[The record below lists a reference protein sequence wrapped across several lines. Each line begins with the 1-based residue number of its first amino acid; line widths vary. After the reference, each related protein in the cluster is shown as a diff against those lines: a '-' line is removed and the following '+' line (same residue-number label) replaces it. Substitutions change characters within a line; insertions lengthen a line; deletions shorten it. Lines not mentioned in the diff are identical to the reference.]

1 MRVPTPDPTPA
12 SSLTAH
18 EDHLRALG
26 LPLVIAPATRR
37 REVLPRSAGVGAGLA
52 VAATGI
58 AAVDRSN
65 DYMIA
70 LLERAGPGA
79 EPDLLDAPEPIAE
92 LLLLAVALWVAAPL
106 VGWLVSTAARRA
118 RPVAGS
124 AIGLGALIALVVVPH
139 VVFDPHD
146 GPSYRTTVL
155 LAVGVLVG
163 TYTGLGSLVRW
174 SARRVRRELATMGP
188 MVARVLPILML
199 AVLFLFF
206 SVEIWQVMVEL
217 SWPRTFAVLGVM
229 VVLTVLLVG
238 ISTRDDILQDLGGR
252 APDHPLRPGERVN
265 LVLVPVLAT
274 LIQAAL
280 FATLVFLFFVT
291 LGWIAVPEITETRWT
306 LRPPDEPGGLLFGL
320 PVSVTLVRVSL
331 MLATFSALNL
341 AAAAA
346 SDAAHKERFVRPMLD
361 EVVRGLAAREAY
373 LGARRRGL
381 P

>member
-1 MRVPTPDPTPA
+1 MPTPDPTPA
-12 SSLTAH
+12 SSLPAH

-26 LPLVIAPATRR
+26 LPLMIAPATRR
-37 REVLPRSAGVGAGLA
+37 RELLARSAGVSAGLA
-52 VAATGI
+52 VACTGI
-58 AAVDRSN
+58 SAVDRSN
-65 DYMIA
+65 DRMIA
-70 LLERAGPGA
+70 LLEQLGPDADPELIDVPAPIVG
-79 EPDLLDAPEPIAE
+79 LLV
-92 LLLLAVALWVAAPL
+92 LAIALWVAAPL
-106 VGWLVSTAARRA
+106 VGWLVSKTARRA
-118 RPVAGS
+118 HPAVGSVLGLVAL
-124 AIGLGALIALVVVPH
+124 AALVVVPH
-139 VVFDPHD
+139 LAFDPHD
-146 GPSYRTTVL
+146 GPTHRTTAL
-155 LAVGVLVG
+155 LAAGVLAG

-174 SARRVRRELATMGP
+174 SARRVRRELTTMGP

-206 SVEIWQVMVEL
+206 SVEIWQIMVEL

-229 VVLTVLLVG
+229 VGLTVLLVG
-238 ISTRDDILQDLGGR
+238 ISTRDDILHDLRGR
-252 APDHPLRPGERVN
+252 EPEQLLRRAERVN

-280 FATLVFLFFVT
+280 FASLVFLFFVT
-291 LGWIAVPEITETRWT
+291 LGWIAIPEITETRWT
-306 LRPPDEPGGLLFGL
+306 LRPPDEPGGLLSGL

-373 LGARRRGL
+373 LGARRRAH

>member
-1 MRVPTPDPTPA
+1 MPLRDPTPA
-12 SSLTAH
+12 SSEPVH

-26 LPLVIAPATRR
+26 LPLMIAPATRR
-37 REVLPRSAGVGAGLA
+37 RQVLIRSAGAAAGLA
-52 VAATGI
+52 VACTGL
-58 AAVDRSN
+58 AAVDRAN
-65 DYMIA
+65 DYMVA
-70 LLERAGPGA
+70 LLERAGPA
-79 EPDLLDAPEPIAE
+79 VDQELLDAPEPIVE
-92 LLLLAVALWVAAPL
+92 LLVLAVALWGAAPL
-106 VGWLVSTAARRA
+106 VGWLVSTSARRA
-118 RPVAGS
+118 HPVVGTVT
-124 AIGLGALIALVVVPH
+124 GLAALVALVVVPH
-139 VVFDPHD
+139 LAFDPHD
-146 GPSYRTTVL
+146 GPTHRTTAL

-206 SVEIWQVMVEL
+206 SAEIWQIMVEL
-217 SWPRTFAVLGVM
+217 SWPRTLAVLGVM
-229 VVLTVLLVG
+229 AVLTVLLVG
-238 ISTRDDILQDLGGR
+238 ISTRDDILHDLTGR
-252 APDHPLRPGERVN
+252 EPVTPLRRGERVN
-265 LVLVPVLAT
+265 LVVVPVLAT

-280 FATLVFLFFVT
+280 FATLVFLFFVA
-291 LGWIAVPEITETRWT
+291 LGWIAIPEATETRWT

-331 MLATFSALNL
+331 MLAAFSALNL

-346 SDAAHKERFVRPMLD
+346 TDAAHKERFVRPMLD

-373 LGARRRGL
+373 LGARRRGR